1 MSRESCLSRLF
12 LYICRKITTML
23 RLLSFP
29 LIILLIALGVTEI
42 LPVIKWSIGHYII
55 YKWVGVGMA
64 AYFVLSIIRIFNKNL
79 EWLRTF
85 SHELSHTIVGMMF
98 LRKIHSFEAG
108 EGEGEMSHSGGLRFG
123 AIFISLAPYCLP
135 IFTYLLL
142 FLRELGAQNSLYIF
156 DIMIG
161 FTAAFHIGCFRRQ
174 IGTHQTDITS
184 VGIVRSYLFIFAMWT
199 VNLTILLLSIRY
211 GVIDAF
217 KTLAAE
223 YWSALVSWWHI
234 VVGYIKSLL

>member
-1 MSRESCLSRLF
+1 
-12 LYICRKITTML
+12 ML
-23 RLLSFP
+23 RILSYP
-29 LIILLIALGVTEI
+29 LIILLIALGITAI
-42 LPVIKWSIGHYII
+42 IPVIGWSISHYSAFM
-55 YKWVGVGMA
+55 WVGVGMA

-123 AIFISLAPYCLP
+123 TIFISLAPYCLP

-142 FLRELGAQNSLYIF
+142 FLRELSAANSLYIF

-161 FTAAFHIGCFRRQ
+161 FTAAFHIGCFRSQ

-184 VGIVRSYLFIFAMWT
+184 VGILRSYLFIFAMWV

-217 KTLAAE
+217 KTLAVE
-223 YWSALVSWWHI
+223 YWSTVVSWWHI
-234 VVGYIKSLL
+234 VVDYIKSLL

>member
-1 MSRESCLSRLF
+1 MFRILS
-12 LYICRKITTML
+12 Y
-23 RLLSFP
+23 P
-29 LIILLIALGVTEI
+29 LIILLIALGITEI
-42 LPVIKWSIGHYII
+42 VPVIKWAIGHYMV
-55 YKWVGVGMA
+55 YKWVGAGMA
-64 AYFVLSIIRIFNKNL
+64 GYIVLSILRIFNKNL

-98 LRKIHSFEAG
+98 LRKIHSFEVG

-161 FTAAFHIGCFRRQ
+161 FTAAFHISCFRRQ
-174 IGTHQTDITS
+174 IGTYQSDIRS
-184 VGIVRSYLFIFAMWT
+184 MGILRSYLFIFAMWT
-199 VNLTILLLSIRY
+199 LNLTVLLLSIRY
-211 GVIDAF
+211 GVIDAY
-217 KTLAAE
+217 KNLAVE
-223 YWSALVSWWHI
+223 YYDHIISWWKMAMKCISAL
-234 VVGYIKSLL
+234 L

>member
-1 MSRESCLSRLF
+1 MSFPTF

-42 LPVIKWSIGHYII
+42 IPVIKWSIGHYII

-123 AIFISLAPYCLP
+123 TIFISLAPYCLP

-184 VGIVRSYLFIFAMWT
+184 VGVLRSYLFIFAMWT

-217 KTLAAE
+217 KTLAIN
-223 YWSALVSWWHI
+223 YYDQIVIWWKYA
-234 VVGYIKSLL
+234 VRFVQSLI

>member
-1 MSRESCLSRLF
+1 
-12 LYICRKITTML
+12 ML
-23 RLLSFP
+23 RILSYP
-29 LIILLIALGVTEI
+29 LIILLIALGITAI
-42 LPVIKWSIGHYII
+42 IPVIGWSISHYSAFM
-55 YKWVGVGMA
+55 WVGVGMA

-123 AIFISLAPYCLP
+123 TIFISLAPYCLP

-142 FLRELGAQNSLYIF
+142 FLRELSAANSLYIF

-161 FTAAFHIGCFRRQ
+161 FTAAFHIGCFRSQ

-184 VGIVRSYLFIFAMWT
+184 VGILRSYLFIFAMWV

-217 KTLAAE
+217 KTLAVE
-223 YWSALVSWWHI
+223 YWSTVVSWWHI